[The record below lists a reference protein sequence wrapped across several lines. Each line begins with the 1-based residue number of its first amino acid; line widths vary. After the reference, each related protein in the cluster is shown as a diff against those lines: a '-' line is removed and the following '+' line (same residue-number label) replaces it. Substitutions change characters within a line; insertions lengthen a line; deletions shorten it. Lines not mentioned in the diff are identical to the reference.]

1 VSHYSIK
8 RNLII
13 AVLAGTALVL
23 LVAAVF
29 LDVMIGFQMQKVFDS
44 ALLDKAQALQ
54 TLVRTAPDGVEFEF
68 TNETLPGFDDQRDA
82 QYFQLWQNE
91 SEVIA
96 RSRSLGDSNLPQFEE
111 QLSQYTFHDIRLPD
125 GRPGRMVEI
134 LFLPRLEVEDEP
146 GPGAVPAASQGVAN
160 RAPATLVVARE
171 RVTLQ
176 QERTARRAIIAGAM
190 LTILIA
196 SAVLTN
202 KFVSSGL
209 LPLERLAGQVRD
221 IDARSLDSRITHE
234 GPQSVEL
241 APIEQQIN
249 NLLARLESAFQR
261 ERRFS
266 ADVTHE
272 LRTPLA
278 ELKTLAEVGRQ
289 QPTDRATVLN
299 FFADIEDISG
309 QMENLVTTLLEL
321 ARADAGQLQIV
332 REDLALASLVN
343 TAPTDSVG
351 NAFTDRQFRNEIAVD
366 FRVRTDRE
374 KLKLILRNLLSNA
387 ATYSPPGA
395 VIRVFVA
402 VTPDGA
408 DLTVE
413 NPVTDLESYDIQRMQ
428 QRFWR
433 KEEAR
438 SDPDHSGLGLSLVD
452 ALAGALGLQ
461 VRLQLDENRLFRV
474 TLHGLEVCQGSTES
488 ADFRPSGAG
497 RNPETG

>member
-1 VSHYSIK
+1 VSQYSIK

-13 AVLAGTALVL
+13 AVLMGTALVL
-23 LVAAVF
+23 VVAAVF

-44 ALLDKAQALQ
+44 ALLDRARALQ
-54 TLVRTAPDGVEFEF
+54 TLVKAAPAGVEFEF
-68 TNETLPGFDDQRDA
+68 ARKTLPGFDSGQDA
-82 QYFQLWQNE
+82 QYFQLWQNQ
-91 SEVIA
+91 SVIIG
-96 RSRSLGDSNLPQFEE
+96 RSRSLGTGNLPQFDA
-111 QLSQYTFHDIRLPD
+111 QLFQYTFHDITLPD

-134 LFLPRLEVEDEP
+134 LFIPPTEVEDEA
-146 GPGAVPAASQGVAN
+146 GADPRPDTTAAGRTPV
-160 RAPATLVVARE
+160 TLVVARE

-196 SAVLTN
+196 IAVLTN

-209 LPLERLAGQVRD
+209 LPLERLATRVRD
-221 IDARSLDSRITHE
+221 IDARSLDTRITHE

-241 APIEQQIN
+241 APIERQIN

-289 QPTDRATVLN
+289 QPADRETVLN
-299 FFADIEDISG
+299 FFSDIEDISA

-332 REDLALASLVN
+332 PEDLALAGLVD
-343 TAPTDSVG
+343 AARTDAAG
-351 NAFTDRQFRNEIAVD
+351 EGFTDRNIRNDIPAD
-366 FRVRTDRE
+366 FQVRTDRE

-387 ATYSPPGA
+387 VTYSPPGA
-395 VIRVFVA
+395 TIRVYTA
-402 VTPDGA
+402 TSPGGA
-408 DLTVE
+408 ELTVE
-413 NPVTDLESYDIQRMQ
+413 NPVTDLERDDVRHMQ

-438 SDPDHSGLGLSLVD
+438 SDPEHSGLGLSLVD
-452 ALAGALGLQ
+452 ALAGALGLK
-461 VRLQLDENRLFRV
+461 VRLDLDERQVFRA
-474 TLHGLEVCQGSTES
+474 TLQGLE
-488 ADFRPSGAG
+488 
-497 RNPETG
+497 TG